1 MAGDNSL
8 ADQDV
13 RGKDWS
19 DDELDAIVA
28 DHFAMLR
35 AQSEGR
41 AYVKAHHARA
51 LMERIG
57 RTHRSVEFKH
67 MNISAVLAELGLP
80 TIRGY
85 RPMANYQAAIFD
97 ALDRYLS
104 ARPDVWTLGM
114 PDQPPGFAEDGVAFS
129 SPFGGGGPPQAVE
142 GASAPGAIL
151 PVSIAPSPN
160 PAEPR
165 PPGLVRIICKFDP
178 AARDHRNRALGLM
191 GEQRVF
197 DHERAFLIANDRPDL
212 ARKIEW
218 TSREHGD
225 GAGYDIKS
233 FAPDGRERLIEV
245 KATRGGPATD
255 FFLTRTEREVS
266 QERPEAWRLYRLHDL
281 PVTPGLFQLKPP
293 LEAVVNLSPE
303 TWRAGF

>member
-1 MAGDNSL
+1 M
-8 ADQDV
+8 ADQNV
-13 RGKDWS
+13 RGSNWS

-35 AQSEGR
+35 AQSEGQP
-41 AYVKAHHARA
+41 YVKAHHARA
-51 LMERIG
+51 VMERTG
-57 RTHRSVEFKH
+57 RSHRSVEFKH

-97 ALDRYLS
+97 ALDRYLT
-104 ARPDVWTLGM
+104 ARPDAWALGL
-114 PDQPPGFAEDGVAFS
+114 PDHASGLAEEGAVYS
-129 SPFGGGGPPQAVE
+129 SPIGGGGPPQAVE
-142 GASAPGAIL
+142 GAAAPGAIL
-151 PVSIAPSPN
+151 PTTTPPTAN
-160 PAEPR
+160 PAKPR
-165 PPGLVRIICKFDP
+165 PPGLVRIIRKFDP
-178 AARDHRNRALGLM
+178 AARDHRNRTLGLM

-197 DHERAFLIANDRPDL
+197 DHERAFLIANERADL

-218 TSREHGD
+218 TSQERGD

-245 KATRGGPATD
+245 KATRGGAATD

-281 PVTPGLFQLKPP
+281 PATPGLFQLKPP
-293 LEAVVNLSPE
+293 LEAAVNLNPE
-303 TWRAGF
+303 TWRARF